1 MPQLERLSYLIENLN
16 NNSLDC
22 LRIMS
27 DTTVDTGD
35 VPSVESIAKLYNTYG
50 LATRGFVWNAIAS
63 VSGDWGK
70 GYTKTVNDI
79 EPDENGNTAV
89 SSISSI
95 DYAGDLN
102 QINADLSIIMEG
114 EDKHRLLTDIDDN
127 SIRRLIENNT
137 NDIKSIFPEEAS
149 KDNKLADKEY
159 VSKTIRKE
167 LPTFRGSWTTWTE
180 VPEDFDKYPEDC
192 DKNRIPKI
200 NDFIVVLDAS
210 GYSSSAKVSVGI
222 VGRILAETVLEF
234 EVGHVI
240 TSYDVKTLLDNNIT
254 EVIVSQTGAW
264 RFIYLGNWETI
275 GKSGWTLEREISKTM
290 FTPEQWDAIN
300 SGMTDIRLKV
310 IETSI
315 NNCINDCAHVGELTG
330 RWEGASKEIIT
341 ISPQTR
347 NVNAIMED
355 TSGIWNNAASV
366 LNSCSGKWDSIET
379 LSSSAGVWNNLYEDI
394 FATSGKWDSVY
405 STVYENSGGW
415 ISRINQV
422 EENISTLSG
431 DTSSLIA
438 SSTNW
443 NEIFNEFTENEPK
456 WDSVYSTVLANSG
469 DVKNSIETIK
479 SASGMWDSAVSSLSS
494 TSADWNTTTTNV
506 NTSASKWNDTFAN
519 VSSNL
524 WKLNH
529 VYSTVNDS
537 SGDWEAAGSRIDAIT
552 GTVGTIYDIVSPAS
566 AKWNWAAWTIEQ
578 SGGWWN
584 EAAALLKGTSGTWNA
599 ISNTVADENIYWSM
613 CYNTVKDSSGAWET
627 AGSGIDA
634 ISGAIYDIV
643 LPSSAS
649 WNEAAA
655 ILKGTSSNWNATS
668 EFVWDHA
675 NNWENAV
682 DSMIKNIYLGSKDE
696 NNKLTRDDNGDIT
709 IRVGEYDGQYGIY
722 STAGRYNIT
731 DTPSGWGELK
741 TILHGRLVV
750 TPPTHPT
757 IEDDKV
763 VDRGQIGAIRP
774 SYWPMAT
781 YINEEGKKRSHFN
794 PELISHSSMTPLST
808 YVDNDAQMFAL
819 ADYAT
824 AERNGVV
831 RPLFDYDFDNVA
843 ISGWGIVYSVGGMMV
858 AGAPCFKTPSGQENP
873 VEYAGVVSPTDWL
886 NKDPYTK
893 EPIIPDGY
901 TDVGSYIDNKAKMHG
916 LIPYANKDTYGI
928 VKMIEDDSTVTLTYK
943 TIITD

>member
-1 MPQLERLSYLIENLN
+1 
-16 NNSLDC
+16 
-22 LRIMS
+22 MS
-27 DTTVDTGD
+27 DTTVDSGD

-114 EDKHRLLTDIDDN
+114 EDNHRLLTDIDNN

-137 NDIKSIFPEEAS
+137 NDIKSVFPEEAS
-149 KDNKLADKEY
+149 IDNKLADKKY

-167 LPTFRGSWTTWTE
+167 LPSFRGSWTIWTE
-180 VPEDFDKYPEDC
+180 VPEDCDKYPEDC
-192 DKNRIPKI
+192 DGNRIPKI

-222 VGRILAETVLEF
+222 VGRILAEAVLEF

-240 TSYDVKTLLDNNIT
+240 TSNDVNTLLDNNIT

-347 NVNAIMED
+347 NVNTIMEY
-355 TSGIWNNAASV
+355 TSGIWNNAANV
-366 LNSCSGKWDSIET
+366 LNSCSGKWDGIET
-379 LSSSAGVWNNLYEDI
+379 LSTSAGVWNNLYEDI
-394 FATSGKWDSVY
+394 FATSGTWDSVY
-405 STVYENSGGW
+405 STVYENSGVW
-415 ISRINQV
+415 IYRFNQV

-438 SSTNW
+438 SSNSW
-443 NEIFNEFTENEPK
+443 NEIVNQFTENEPK
-456 WDSVYSTVLANSG
+456 WNSVYSTVLTNSG
-469 DVKNSIETIK
+469 DVENSIETIK
-479 SASGMWDSAVSSLSS
+479 SASGMWDGAVLSLSS
-494 TSADWNTTTTNV
+494 ASADWNTTTTNV
-506 NTSASKWNDTFAN
+506 NTSANKWNDAFSK
-519 VSSNL
+519 VSSDF

-529 VYSTVNDS
+529 VYDTVKDS
-537 SGDWEAAGSRIDAIT
+537 SGAWETAGSHIDAIT
-552 GTVGTIYDIVSPAS
+552 GTIDALSAS
-566 AKWNWAAWTIEQ
+566 ISTSSSNWNWAAGSIEL
-578 SGGWWN
+578 SGGLWN
-584 EAAALLKGTSGTWNA
+584 EAAAILKDASGSWNA
-599 ISNTVADENIYWSM
+599 TSNTVANESKYWSI

-634 ISGAIYDIV
+634 ISGVVYDIV
-643 LPSSAS
+643 LPSSA
-649 WNEAAA
+649 
-655 ILKGTSSNWNATS
+655 NWNGAARSIDASGNQWNSTT
-668 EFVWDHA
+668 EFVNDHA
-675 NNWENAV
+675 NNWEHAV
-682 DSMIKNIYLGSKDE
+682 DSMISNIYLGEKDE
-696 NNKLTRDDNGDIT
+696 NKKLTRDDNGDIT
-709 IRVGEYDGQYGIY
+709 IRVGEYDGQYGVY

-741 TILHGRLVV
+741 TRLKGRLVV
-750 TPPTHPT
+750 VPPTHPT
-757 IEDDKV
+757 IEDDEV
-763 VDRGQIGAIRP
+763 IDCGQIGAIRP

-781 YINEEGKKRSHFN
+781 YIDSEGKKRSYFD
-794 PELISHSSMTPLST
+794 PELINSLAMTPLST
-808 YVDNDAQMFAL
+808 YVDNDAHMFAL
-819 ADYAT
+819 ADYASP
-824 AERNGVV
+824 ERNGVV
-831 RPLFDYDFDNVA
+831 RPIYDFDFNSA
-843 ISGWGIVYSVGGMMV
+843 ISGYGIVYSLGGMMV
-858 AGAPCFKTPSGQENP
+858 AGSPCFKTPSGQEYP

-886 NKDPYTK
+886 EQDPYTK
-893 EPIIPDGY
+893 EPIIPEGY
-901 TDVGSYIDNKAKMHG
+901 TDVGSYIDNKAKVHG

-943 TIITD
+943 TIVTD